1 MSINRLRPDLIPN
14 DAGPWSIISFAR
26 EAQGAQLI
34 GRGGR
39 RRQTSAALLSDFAP
53 DIPLDRPGLDE
64 SLGVAG
70 GGLVRLIAMHREG
83 ARALY
88 FEDDGATLR
97 GIHKKVIRRW
107 SVPGLEVGTHEYP
120 ETDPAAVLPPAATP
134 GALVDP
140 VEPVDGEVFAPGGR
154 LSATPVKYGRLFG
167 VAFIRLPE
175 RTLVRF
181 IGGAACAAWTDD
193 GRLLAVGGDWGVILA
208 EPAEESPSAAQG

>member
-1 MSINRLRPDLIPN
+1 MSIHRLRPDVIP
-14 DAGPWSIISFAR
+14 DDPGAWSIISFAR

-53 DIPLDRPGLDE
+53 EIPLDRPGLDA

-70 GGLVRLIAMHREG
+70 AGPIRLIAMHREG
-83 ARALY
+83 ARGLY

-97 GIHKKVIRRW
+97 GIHMRVLRRW
-107 SVPGLEVGTHEYP
+107 SVPDLEVGPHDYP
-120 ETDPAAVLPPAATP
+120 ESDPAAALAPPAAP
-134 GALVDP
+134 ADLVAP
-140 VEPVDGEVFAPGGR
+140 VPGEVQAPGGR
-154 LSATPVKYGRLFG
+154 VSAAPVKYGRLFG
-167 VAFIRLPE
+167 VAFLRLPE

-193 GRLLAVGGDWGVILA
+193 GQTLAVGGDWGVVLA
-208 EPAEESPSAAQG
+208 EPASPQVP

>member
-1 MSINRLRPDLIPN
+1 MSINRLRPDLIPD
-14 DAGPWSIISFAR
+14 DAGAWSIISFAR

-53 DIPLDRPGLDE
+53 EIPLDRPGLDE

-70 GGLVRLIAMHREG
+70 GGLIRLIAMHREG

-97 GIHKKVIRRW
+97 GVHKRVVRRW
-107 SVPGLEVGTHEYP
+107 SVPGLDVGTHEYP
-120 ETDPAAVLPPAATP
+120 ETDPAAELPPPASPNAV
-134 GALVDP
+134 L
-140 VEPVDGEVFAPGGR
+140 EPVPGEVVAPGGR

-167 VAFIRLPE
+167 VAFIRRPE

-181 IGGAACAAWTDD
+181 IGGAACAAWTED
-193 GRLLAVGGDWGVILA
+193 GQLLAVGGDWGVILA
-208 EPAEESPSAAQG
+208 EPAGVQAST

>member
-1 MSINRLRPDLIPN
+1 MSIHRLRPELIPN

-53 DIPLDRPGLDE
+53 ELPMDRPGLDD

-70 GGLVRLIAMHREG
+70 AGLIRLIAADREG
-83 ARALY
+83 ARSLY
-88 FEDDGATLR
+88 FEDDDTTLR
-97 GIHKKVIRRW
+97 GVHKKVIRRW
-107 SVPGLEVGTHEYP
+107 SVPDLDVGTHDYP
-120 ETDPAAVLPPAATP
+120 EADPAAAIALPAAP
-134 GALVDP
+134 DSLF
-140 VEPVDGEVFAPGGR
+140 ESVDGEVIAPGGR
-154 LSATPVKYGRLFG
+154 LSVVPVRYGRMFG

-181 IGGAACAAWTDD
+181 ITGAACAAWTAD
-193 GRLLAVGGDWGVILA
+193 GQTLAVAGDWGVILA
-208 EPAEESPSAAQG
+208 VPADVQPPPAGV